1 MDRVGGQARRAG
13 KLNADRLAGSR
24 EAPSRERG
32 QAERSSWSRILAALL
47 ITPKTGT
54 VFVLT
59 FLANLGYG
67 VMIPS
72 LALHAH
78 STGATNSSVGMIVS
92 AFAAAQLLTQIP
104 VGRLSDRIGRRFLI
118 AAGFLGVAV
127 AAALYNFATGT
138 GHFLLLQGFAGLS
151 IGLVWPPLMALL
163 TDDVGPSE
171 RGKLMG
177 IFNTVFFIGVG
188 VGPLMGGFIAAQYG
202 HMAAFSV
209 WAVISALAAVF
220 CLVTLKDPPQTKT
233 EAARRG
239 GHAPMV
245 SGGLL
250 KPGFAPTFAAAC
262 AVRARGGFCT
272 SFNNALL
279 PIYAVG
285 LFSATPQMIGGLMFT
300 HGLMLAFFNLPG
312 WAHDGPGR
320 PPMARGP
327 GLAGRDGGGPVVRG
341 ADRLLVARGGRGAS
355 RRRLRLRDAR
365 DCGPDRRRVQP
376 RAPRG
381 GVRLFSHLVPHRDG
395 PRGLGFWLCVGP
407 RGALGRRP
415 GLGDDQPGPLPRG
428 HHHAGDEDPGAGRR
442 SRRAGVKTGSSRT
455 RTSRHSAVRTPRVF
469 GLTRSRAA
477 RESASSRKGGIH
489 GRAMAGGGSGPLG

>member
-1 MDRVGGQARRAG
+1 MNRVGGQARRAG
-13 KLNADRLAGSR
+13 KLDADRIAGPR
-24 EAPSRERG
+24 EAPGRERG
-32 QAERSSWSRILAALL
+32 QAGRSSRSRILEALL

-78 STGATNSSVGMIVS
+78 STGATNSSIGMIVS

-138 GHFLLLQGFAGLS
+138 GHFLLLQGFAGIS

-177 IFNTVFFIGVG
+177 IFNTIFFIGVG

-209 WAVISALAAVF
+209 WAVISAVAAVF
-220 CLVTLKDPPQTKT
+220 CLVTLKDPPKTKT

-245 SGGLL
+245 GGGLL

-285 LFSATPQMIGGLMFT
+285 LFSATPQMIGSLMFT

-312 WAHDGPGR
+312 GLMTDRVGR
-320 PPMARGP
+320 RWPAVLGSLVATVGVLWYAAPTGFWSLVVAV
-327 GLAGRDGGGPVVRG
+327 GLAGAGSAFATPAIAALTADVCNPERRGEAFGYFLTSFLIGMVLGALVFGFVADLVGLWGAVLAWGMTSLGLSLAGIIMRETKTPAPVDAR
-341 ADRLLVARGGRGAS
+341 VARA
-355 RRRLRLRDAR
+355 
-365 DCGPDRRRVQP
+365 
-376 RAPRG
+376 
-381 GVRLFSHLVPHRDG
+381 
-395 PRGLGFWLCVGP
+395 
-407 RGALGRRP
+407 
-415 GLGDDQPGPLPRG
+415 
-428 HHHAGDEDPGAGRR
+428 
-442 SRRAGVKTGSSRT
+442 
-455 RTSRHSAVRTPRVF
+455 
-469 GLTRSRAA
+469 
-477 RESASSRKGGIH
+477 
-489 GRAMAGGGSGPLG
+489 